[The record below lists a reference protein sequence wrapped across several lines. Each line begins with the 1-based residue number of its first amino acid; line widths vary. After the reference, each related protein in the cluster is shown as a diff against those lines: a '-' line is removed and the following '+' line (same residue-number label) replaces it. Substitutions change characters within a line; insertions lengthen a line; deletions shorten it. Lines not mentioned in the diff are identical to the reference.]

1 MLRKKVPKKEWM
13 SFEEVYRLLDGL
25 KMTKADFIRI
35 CDISSNTFY
44 LWQRKGKIP
53 ASTLSIIKFSFLQYY
68 EEKHQKNI
76 RFLLRD

>member
-1 MLRKKVPKKEWM
+1 MFRKKMPKKEWM

-35 CDISSNTFY
+35 CNISSNTFY

-53 ASTLSIIKFSFLQYY
+53 ASTLNVIKFSFLQYF

>member
-1 MLRKKVPKKEWM
+1 MPQKEWT

-25 KMTKADFIRI
+25 KITKADFMRI
-35 CDISSNTFY
+35 CGISSNTFY

-53 ASTLSIIKFSFLQYY
+53 ASTLSVIKLSFLQYF
-68 EEKHQKNI
+68 EEKHQENI